1 MNDKIYDE
9 YYNKIYYWSL
19 KKMKN
24 REDAKDLLN
33 DIFVQI
39 YTYLSKNIKI
49 RDIDKLIWV
58 IAYNTY
64 KNKIK
69 KIVKDKSLIYDD
81 DILINTQFENN
92 DIDKI
97 IYNDILNDLDK
108 FYFTDKEKE
117 CFILYYKNE
126 YNIKEICSIINS
138 TESNVKY
145 YLYSARGKI
154 KERYND

>member
-39 YTYLSKNIKI
+39 YTYLSKNIEIK
-49 RDIDKLIWV
+49 DIDKLIWV

-69 KIVKDKSLIYDD
+69 KIVKDKLLIYDD
-81 DILINTQFENN
+81 DILINTKFENN
-92 DIDKI
+92 DIEKI
-97 IYNDILNDLDK
+97 IYNDILDDLDK
-108 FYFTDKEKE
+108 FNLNEKEKE
-117 CFILYYKNE
+117 CFIFYYKND

-145 YLYSARGKI
+145 YLYSARKKI

>member
-1 MNDKIYDE
+1 MKDKIYDE

-39 YTYLSKNIKI
+39 YTYLSKNIEIK
-49 RDIDKLIWV
+49 DIDKLIWV
-58 IAYNTY
+58 ITYNTY

-81 DILINTQFENN
+81 NILINTKYENN
-92 DIDKI
+92 NIDKL
-97 IYNDILNDLDK
+97 IYNDILDDLDK
-108 FYFTDKEKE
+108 FNLTDKEKE
-117 CFILYYKNE
+117 CFIFYYKND
-126 YNIKEICSIINS
+126 YSIKEICSIINS
-138 TESNVKY
+138 TVSNVKY
-145 YLYSARGKI
+145 YLYSARKKI
-154 KERYND
+154 KEEYND